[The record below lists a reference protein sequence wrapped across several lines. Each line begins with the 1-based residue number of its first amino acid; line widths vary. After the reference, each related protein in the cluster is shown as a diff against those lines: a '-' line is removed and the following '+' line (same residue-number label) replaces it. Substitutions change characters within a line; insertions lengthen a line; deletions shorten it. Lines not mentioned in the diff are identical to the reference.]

1 RRRSS
6 APGRPCWWTGR
17 ARTPRSPSR
26 VAPPARRPRS
36 TAWCCS
42 ATGVS
47 RRGASPMSTSSRWT
61 ATSSSP
67 NRPLGVLDRLAFVV
81 ASVFGAGYSPVASG
95 TVGSLVTAV
104 AIWLLPLPPFRIAV
118 TPLRIAVALV
128 VVILL
133 GIWAGS
139 RVERV
144 LGRKDPGV
152 IVIDEVA
159 GMLLSVVL
167 LPLSIPV
174 LVTAFLLFRL
184 FDIWKPVP
192 ARESQA
198 LTGGMGVMVD
208 DLIAGLYTLVLV
220 MGARALFGVPA

>member
-1 RRRSS
+1 
-6 APGRPCWWTGR
+6 
-17 ARTPRSPSR
+17 
-26 VAPPARRPRS
+26 
-36 TAWCCS
+36 
-42 ATGVS
+42 
-47 RRGASPMSTSSRWT
+47 
-61 ATSSSP
+61 
-67 NRPLGVLDRLAFVV
+67 V

-104 AIWLLPLPPFRIAV
+104 AIWLLPL
-118 TPLRIAVALV
+118 TLLRTAVALV
-128 VVILL
+128 VVTLL
-133 GIWAGS
+133 GIWAGG

-159 GMLLSVVL
+159 GMLLSVIG
-167 LPLSIPV
+167 LPRSLPV
-174 LVTAFLLFRL
+174 LITAFLLFRL
-184 FDIWKPVP
+184 FDIWKPFP

-208 DLIAGLYTLVLV
+208 DLIAGLYTLVLI

>member
-1 RRRSS
+1 
-6 APGRPCWWTGR
+6 
-17 ARTPRSPSR
+17 
-26 VAPPARRPRS
+26 VAFA
-36 TAWCCS
+36 
-42 ATGVS
+42 
-47 RRGASPMSTSSRWT
+47 
-61 ATSSSP
+61 
-67 NRPLGVLDRLAFVV
+67 V
-81 ASVFGAGYSPVASG
+81 ASAFGAGYVPVASG

-104 AIWLLPLPPFRIAV
+104 ALWLLPL
-118 TPLRIAVALV
+118 TPLRIAIALAVV
-128 VVILL
+128 VVI

-167 LPLSIPV
+167 LPRTVPV
-174 LVTAFLLFRL
+174 LATAFLLFRI
-184 FDIWKPVP
+184 FDIWKPFP

-198 LTGGMGVMVD
+198 LSGGMGVMVD
-208 DLIAGLYTLVLV
+208 DLIAGLYALVLV